1 MIYYTS
7 VYFKMTTTIYTL
19 ELKNNKYY
27 VGKSCVPKQRI
38 LKHFQEE
45 GSEWTKLYKPIKV
58 LSQVK
63 GDAFDEEK
71 YTLIA
76 MEKYGIDNV
85 RGGSYCNVKLTQHDK
100 DKALQTIRSISD
112 KCYKCGKK
120 GHFAKD
126 CCEDYDIDANEEY
139 CKKCG
144 WVHFPKNE
152 LCDGNYC
159 GACHGTGES
168 YWSDDCYGSCL
179 ECCCINCGNKHK
191 NCNCRKCDKCK
202 EIIINNE
209 EHNCYKCEKCYEYS
223 LYDNHTCELC
233 IECGKYNSYVSV
245 ISHHKCWICLQ
256 KWCSDCFTN
265 KERCVD
271 KHTGTICCILGNFG
285 CDGNY
290 IGATHNH

>member
-1 MIYYTS
+1 
-7 VYFKMTTTIYTL
+7 MTTTIYIL
-19 ELKNNKYY
+19 ELENNKYY

-71 YTLIA
+71 YTLIS

-100 DKALQTIRSISD
+100 DKALQTIRSIGD

-126 CCEDYDIDANEEY
+126 CYEDNDSDENEEY

-144 WVHFPKNE
+144 WDHFPKNE

-159 GACHGTGES
+159 CACGGTGNS
-168 YWSDDCYGSCL
+168 YWSDNCYGSCL
-179 ECCCINCGNKHK
+179 ECCCIHCGNKHK
-191 NCNCRKCDKCK
+191 NCNCRECNKCK

-223 LYDNHTCELC
+223 SDDKHTCELC
-233 IECGKYNSYVSV
+233 IECGKYDSYVSV
-245 ISHHKCWICLQ
+245 TSDNKCFNC
-256 KWCSDCFTN
+256 
-265 KERCVD
+265 
-271 KHTGTICCILGNFG
+271 
-285 CDGNY
+285 
-290 IGATHNH
+290 

>member
-1 MIYYTS
+1 
-7 VYFKMTTTIYTL
+7 MTTTIYTL
-19 ELKNNKYY
+19 ELENNKYY

-76 MEKYGIDNV
+76 MEKYGIDDV
-85 RGGSYCNVKLTQHDK
+85 RGGSYCNVNLSQHDK

-126 CCEDYDIDANEEY
+126 CCEDNDSDANEEY

-159 GACHGTGES
+159 EACHGTGES

-191 NCNCRKCDKCK
+191 NCSCRECDKCK
-202 EIIINNE
+202 EIIIN
-209 EHNCYKCEKCYEYS
+209 
-223 LYDNHTCELC
+223 D
-233 IECGKYNSYVSV
+233 EC
-245 ISHHKCWICLQ
+245 HDC
-256 KWCSDCFTN
+256 WCSDCVSDIKCDIHVGN
-265 KERCVD
+265 
-271 KHTGTICCILGNFG
+271 ICCILGMPYCGTNNII
-285 CDGNY
+285 CNECK
-290 IGATHNH
+290 A

>member
-1 MIYYTS
+1 
-7 VYFKMTTTIYTL
+7 MTTTIYTL
-19 ELKNNKYY
+19 ELENNKYY

-45 GSEWTKLYKPIKV
+45 GSEWSKLYKPIKV
-58 LSQVK
+58 LSEVK

-85 RGGSYCNVKLTQHDK
+85 RGGSYCNVKLSQYDK

-126 CCEDYDIDANEEY
+126 CCEDNDSDE
-139 CKKCG
+139 
-144 WVHFPKNE
+144 NE

-159 GACHGTGES
+159 EVCYGTGKS
-168 YWSDDCYGSCL
+168 YWGDDCYGSCL
-179 ECCCINCGNKHK
+179 ECCCIDCGNENK
-191 NCNCRKCDKCK
+191 NCSCRECDKCK
-202 EIIINNE
+202 E
-209 EHNCYKCEKCYEYS
+209 CYEYS
-223 LYDNHTCELC
+223 SDDEHTCELC

-245 ISHHKCWICLQ
+245 ISNHNCYNCIS

-265 KERCVD
+265 KKRCIST
-271 KHTGTICCILGNFG
+271 HTGTIWI
-285 CDGNY
+285 
-290 IGATHNH
+290 

>member
-1 MIYYTS
+1 
-7 VYFKMTTTIYTL
+7 MTTTIYTL
-19 ELKNNKYY
+19 ELETNKYY
-27 VGKSCVPKQRI
+27 VGRSLIPKERI

-58 LSQVK
+58 LSQLK

-71 YTLIA
+71 HTLIA

-85 RGGSYCNVKLTQHDK
+85 RGGSYCKVNLSQNDK

-126 CCEDYDIDANEEY
+126 CCEENDNYANEHEEY
-139 CKKCG
+139 CKQCG

-159 GACHGTGES
+159 GACHGSGES

-179 ECCCINCGNKHK
+179 ECCCINCGNKRK
-191 NCNCRKCDKCK
+191 NCICRECDKCK

-209 EHNCYKCEKCYEYS
+209 QHSCYKCEKCYEYIS
-223 LYDNHTCELC
+223 HDNHICELC
-233 IECGKYNSYVSV
+233 IECGKYNGYVSV
-245 ISHHKCWICLQ
+245 ASHHRCFNCL
-256 KWCSDCFTN
+256 
-265 KERCVD
+265 
-271 KHTGTICCILGNFG
+271 
-285 CDGNY
+285 
-290 IGATHNH
+290 

>member
-1 MIYYTS
+1 
-7 VYFKMTTTIYTL
+7 MTITIYTL
-19 ELKNNKYY
+19 ELENNKYY
-27 VGKSCVPKQRI
+27 VGRSSVPTQRI

-45 GSEWTKLYKPIKV
+45 GSEYTKLYKPIKV

-63 GDAFDEEK
+63 GEAFDEEK

-85 RGGSYCNVKLTQHDK
+85 RGGSYCNVILTQHDK

-126 CCEDYDIDANEEY
+126 CCEDNDENEDDSDADEEC

-159 GACHGTGES
+159 GACHGSGES
-168 YWSDDCYGSCL
+168 YWSDDFYGSCL
-179 ECCCINCGNKHK
+179 ECCCINCKNKHK
-191 NCNCRKCDKCK
+191 NCNCS
-202 EIIINNE
+202 
-209 EHNCYKCEKCYEYS
+209 EYDRS
-223 LYDNHTCELC
+223 
-233 IECGKYNSYVSV
+233 
-245 ISHHKCWICLQ
+245 
-256 KWCSDCFTN
+256 
-265 KERCVD
+265 
-271 KHTGTICCILGNFG
+271 
-285 CDGNY
+285 
-290 IGATHNH
+290 